1 MRSKEYVCEF
11 MKVLLNFCH
20 FRVYW
25 IIIFVISTTFCAVQM
40 YNAYEKWR
48 DNPLIVGFDERL
60 IPTSE
65 IPFPAITVC
74 NPLLR
79 IKDDPFDYYTTY
91 FEMVENGTSSV
102 DQKFLDI
109 FELMSEQCLRPI
121 WSGWKKIEL
130 TRFFENS
137 TLTGD
142 QIDELF
148 KTLTRRKMVTDC
160 SGLISDS
167 WWKCKEGFTPIM
179 TQHGMCWTFN
189 MLSKNELVNDGMYVN
204 INL

>member
-1 MRSKEYVCEF
+1 M
-11 MKVLLNFCH
+11 
-20 FRVYW
+20 YW
-25 IIIFVISTTFCAVQM
+25 IIIFVISTTFCAIQM
-40 YNAYEKWR
+40 YNAYGKWR

-79 IKDDPFDYYTTY
+79 IKDDPFDYYKTY
-91 FEMVENGTSSV
+91 FEMVENGTASV
-102 DQKFLDI
+102 DQKFLNI

-137 TLTGD
+137 TLTGE

-148 KTLTRRKMVTDC
+148 KALTRRKLVTDC

-189 MLSKNELVNDGMYVN
+189 MMSKNELVNDGM
-204 INL
+204 